1 MYSQWVNL
9 KMLALQVHTCTVL
22 INCIVLG
29 FCRYLA
35 DCNRSLSCKMFLINI
50 ICTYMYECTQISNF
64 SNICQSIFK
73 TWLLFLTIHYMYST
87 GHYINIHWYYHI
99 CQRSANTIYTAVNTE
114 FCIVEL
120 TFTLLRSCQK
130 ELMILGCLDH
140 TRSRQIPNPNQL
152 LTFLT
157 RTTCNMRAYS

>member
-35 DCNRSLSCKMFLINI
+35 DCDRCWSCKMFLINI

-64 SNICQSIFK
+64 SNVRVFSR
-73 TWLLFLTIHYMYST
+73 LLFLTIHYMYST
-87 GHYINIHWYYHI
+87 GYYILTYTDT
-99 CQRSANTIYTAVNTE
+99 TIYMPKICKYYIYCSKYWILYCWINLYLVTILSKRAHD
-114 FCIVEL
+114 FRMP
-120 TFTLLRSCQK
+120 RSHK
-130 ELMILGCLDH
+130 ISSNPEPKSSLDISH
-140 TRSRQIPNPNQL
+140 PD
-152 LTFLT
+152 
-157 RTTCNMRAYS
+157 NM